1 MPPGARAPPA
11 PPPALRPPGPLR
23 PDGDMEC
30 LEQAA
35 KRRKLPLWLPVVL
48 KGSEAFPLGLQS
60 ALCEHTSGVLWVSS
74 TIQKRL

>member
-11 PPPALRPPGPLR
+11 PPLALRPPGPLR